1 MQKEDPIKLNFEG
14 LEIQKWN
21 KRAQRVDEKWDY
33 LFRYNVYFQSY
44 DLQNIKNGSFFVFSD
59 S

>member
-1 MQKEDPIKLNFEG
+1 MQKEDPIKSNFEG

-21 KRAQRVDEKWDY
+21 KRAQRVDEKWDR
-33 LFRYNVYFQSY
+33 LFKYNVYFQSY
-44 DLQNIKNGSFFVFSD
+44 DLQIIKNSSFFVFSD

>member
-21 KRAQRVDEKWDY
+21 KRAQRVDEKWDH